1 MTTKRSP
8 CKKQRTQRRLCG
20 AFVKSSVRHVRNP
33 VARMVCGF
41 TLIEALICVAI
52 LAILAAVAL
61 PSYRQQILNNE
72 VRAVA
77 MELRQAVARARSE
90 AITRSSTVSI
100 ARNGTKWASGWR
112 VFENPDRDVTYDSS
126 KSAHVLIYS
135 YPGSSRSNSLQDR
148 IASPN
153 ANNIS
158 VTHFDAGG
166 YPVKGAQNPGK
177 ISICDTSDTVCR
189 ILIVSFEGR
198 VRVCSDATVAC
209 S

>member
-1 MTTKRSP
+1 MITTRLLSKIR
-8 CKKQRTQRRLCG
+8 RHQRRLRRS
-20 AFVKSSVRHVRNP
+20 FVKSSARHSQSPGSRFGG
-33 VARMVCGF
+33 GF
-41 TLIEALICVAI
+41 TLIEALICVSI
-52 LAILAAVAL
+52 IAILAAIAL

-90 AITRSSTVSI
+90 AITRANTVSI
-100 ARNGTKWASGWR
+100 AQNGTKWASGWS
-112 VFENPDRDVTYDSS
+112 VFENPNRDAAYDASNSS
-126 KSAHVLIYS
+126 HVLIYT
-135 YPGSSRSNSLQDR
+135 YPGSSRSNLLQNR
-148 IASPN
+148 AAAPN
-153 ANNIS
+153 ANNMS

-166 YPVKGAQNPGK
+166 YPVKGTQNPGK
-177 ISICDTSDTVCR
+177 MSICDTSDTVCR